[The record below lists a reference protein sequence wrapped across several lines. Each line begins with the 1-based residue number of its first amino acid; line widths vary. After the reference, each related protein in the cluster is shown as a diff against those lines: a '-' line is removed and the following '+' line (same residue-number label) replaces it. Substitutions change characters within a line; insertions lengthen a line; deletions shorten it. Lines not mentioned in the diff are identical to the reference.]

1 MGISCQSHDSIH
13 LKILPT
19 SLEVFSRD
27 LFYFIRKAFN
37 KAFDKLTNLQILNT
51 ILTLDSKE
59 TFLRILNFWSL
70 NIQFNYFLSVM
81 PQSYSEKK
89 YNNSSLSKR
98 QTIQDSGL
106 FQMSC
111 INHLFIIGIYSMQ
124 RWTAIT
130 KHGVTKKKKNH
141 KKIKAYR
148 KYV

>member
-81 PQSYSEKK
+81 PQSYSEKLQK
-89 YNNSSLSKR
+89 IQFVKKVNHSGFRLLSNVLHKSFFL
-98 QTIQDSGL
+98 QLGLTPCNAEQPLHSMELLKSG
-106 FQMSC
+106 S
-111 INHLFIIGIYSMQ
+111 
-124 RWTAIT
+124 T
-130 KHGVTKKKKNH
+130 KN
-141 KKIKAYR
+141 
-148 KYV
+148 